1 MQGVMELATESE
13 KVAPP
18 YVEARLVKAFHCTAP
33 GWIAGRSTLFSMEAE
48 CKYTFNSRCISGQNQ
63 STLVG
68 LQGVGMS
75 TSFVAQ
81 MSHFNL
87 SLGILPSLTCVRAR
101 CSSGESI
108 AAILPCITAPSPV
121 VGCTRVC
128 CRTCLCKAALTSAC
142 AL

>member
-63 STLVG
+63 STLVR

-87 SLGILPSLTCVRAR
+87 SLGILPNV
-101 CSSGESI
+101 
-108 AAILPCITAPSPV
+108 
-121 VGCTRVC
+121 
-128 CRTCLCKAALTSAC
+128 RTCTLLIWRIHRRNLAMHNYAKSRCWVYTRL
-142 AL
+142 LPYMFV